1 MFSCA
6 VLMNCRSVAEQ
17 VCTTAAWPLPP
28 KSRNEPATKI
38 ARASPAAAEKRG
50 FTGRIVGDPAR
61 ISPSPVRGRAVEKR
75 PQTPYSAE
83 AGSRGMGRKRHLLAA
98 AIAVFALASTGA
110 QAAGPPDEPDLEAMA
125 LAVGDF
131 DGGGIV
137 DSQRFVTAPAPI
149 VAEYERYFRP
159 GARLAGRRLLYA
171 ANIDFS
177 LDDAST
183 TQLAFSTLVQQL
195 NTSAGRKQLASGL
208 PTNLRENT
216 GGRIKIKSI
225 SIGRPLTLQFGQG
238 AFRLAIVLKTN
249 IGRDELAI
257 TGVRV
262 DRAIGLIALAAYP
275 GHWAGGPGSFT
286 YQWNRCAAAGTPCT
300 PIAGAT
306 AQTYVPTAADSG
318 SRLSVTVTAS
328 NSVSQSSATSVAG
341 NPVP

>member
-1 MFSCA
+1 
-6 VLMNCRSVAEQ
+6 
-17 VCTTAAWPLPP
+17 
-28 KSRNEPATKI
+28 
-38 ARASPAAAEKRG
+38 
-50 FTGRIVGDPAR
+50 
-61 ISPSPVRGRAVEKR
+61 
-75 PQTPYSAE
+75 
-83 AGSRGMGRKRHLLAA
+83 MGRKRHLLAA

-131 DGGGIV
+131 DGGGVV

-183 TQLAFSTLVQQL
+183 TQLAFSTLVHQL

-208 PTNLRENT
+208 LTNLRKNT

-225 SIGRPLTLQFGQG
+225 SIGRPLTLQLGQG

-262 DRAIGLIALAAYP
+262 DRAIGLIALAAYPRSKLTSGPAVLATARLAKRFTAGFMLHNTVAPTVVGTPQQGQALTADP

-318 SRLSVTVTAS
+318 SRMSVTVTAS

>member
-1 MFSCA
+1 
-6 VLMNCRSVAEQ
+6 
-17 VCTTAAWPLPP
+17 
-28 KSRNEPATKI
+28 
-38 ARASPAAAEKRG
+38 
-50 FTGRIVGDPAR
+50 
-61 ISPSPVRGRAVEKR
+61 
-75 PQTPYSAE
+75 
-83 AGSRGMGRKRHLLAA
+83 MGRKRHLLAA
-98 AIAVFALASTGA
+98 AIAVFALASAGA

-131 DGGGIV
+131 DGGGVV

-208 PTNLRENT
+208 LTNLRKNT

-225 SIGRPLTLQFGQG
+225 SIGRPLTLQLGQG

-262 DRAIGLIALAAYP
+262 DRAIGLIALAAYPRSKLTSGPAVLATARLAKRFTAGFMLHNTVAPTVVGTPQQGQALTSDP

-318 SRLSVTVTAS
+318 SRMSVTVTAS